1 MAKKIDQKTINIIIK
16 LYQSG
21 ISSEKIAERIDSK
34 PQTITKYL
42 KMSGIEIR
50 GPIKKLSEDNKSK
63 ILELYKNGISSP
75 KIAET
80 FNVNCVT
87 ILKFLKK
94 EKVLIRSAEEAHRKY
109 QINED
114 FFDKIDSEEKAY
126 FIGLLYADGCN
137 HKSSNYISIGL
148 NERDKDLLVKLSY
161 LIYKDDALNKIKL
174 QDRKKDNKGVIN
186 SLTINSKHICNKLD
200 ELGCV
205 QAKTFKIKY
214 PEWMHESLHRHFIR
228 GYFDG
233 DGCIYV
239 NRKIGR
245 SSYVKTTSNLDF
257 ANGIKKI
264 IEKYVDINVGI
275 YLSAKQ
281 SRVYDARISGNR
293 QCKKILDWLYFDSK
307 IFMKRKHDK
316 YIELLKNIKN
326 INELIE
332 NDTRGYSKR
341 YLKK

>member
-1 MAKKIDQKTINIIIK
+1 MAKKIDRETINIIIK

-21 ISSEKIAERIDSK
+21 LSSIKIAALLNSK
-34 PQTITKYL
+34 SQTITKYL
-42 KMSGIEIR
+42 KISGIEIR
-50 GPIKKLSEDNKSK
+50 GPITKLSEIQKSK
-63 ILELYKNGISSP
+63 ILELYKNGISST

-80 FNVNCVT
+80 FNVNNAT

-137 HKSSNYISIGL
+137 HKSSNYVSLGL
-148 NERDKDLLVKLSY
+148 NERDKVLLVKLSS
-161 LIYKDDALNKIKL
+161 LIYKDDSLNKIKS
-174 QDRKKDNKGVIN
+174 QDRTEQNKGVIN
-186 SLTINSKHICNKLD
+186 LLTINSKYICNKLD

-214 PEWMHESLHRHFIR
+214 PEWLHESLHRHFIR

-264 IEKYVDINVGI
+264 IEKYIDINVGI
-275 YLSAKQ
+275 YLSAKK

-307 IFMKRKHDK
+307 IFMKRKYDK
-316 YIELLKNIKN
+316 YLKLLEN

-332 NDTRGYSKR
+332 NGTPGYSKR